1 MLRIKPF
8 FEPFVLCVCV
18 DVLNPVRL
26 EIRIKLLTVMEAPT
40 PSLGVGWPP
49 SRGPEPCGPICQE
62 PWVWASLVGPLCL
75 HHSGHSHRE
84 WDSWLPWNF
93 PFAPA
98 SSRPPRH
105 TRDSLGSACHPSF
118 SLKVQSYFLFPKDMQ
133 LTTADMCTALP
144 LFLQCLRHHS
154 PQRSDFP
161 APTKKEIKDEMTF
174 LLHPKMGP
182 CAEWFILHTDDWECN
197 LLNICTGN

>member
-1 MLRIKPF
+1 MAQWAKVPAAIPKNLSSIPDTDLKVEEEIWHHYTVLWPPHVRVPAHILRI
-8 FEPFVLCVCV
+8 VIIVA
-18 DVLNPVRL
+18 NY
-26 EIRIKLLTVMEAPT
+26 IYI
-40 PSLGVGWPP
+40 
-49 SRGPEPCGPICQE
+49 
-62 PWVWASLVGPLCL
+62 
-75 HHSGHSHRE
+75 

-118 SLKVQSYFLFPKDMQ
+118 SLKVQSYFLFPKDKQ

-154 PQRSDFP
+154 TQRSDFP
-161 APTKKEIKDEMTF
+161 AEYIYGF
-174 LLHPKMGP
+174 NALGISCL
-182 CAEWFILHTDDWECN
+182 CCRWIWLECGCWV
-197 LLNICTGN
+197 LRSLF